1 MLTTVINE
9 CVSLLE
15 HLLYKD
21 HKNSDNKKLT
31 HLKLLSSHLFHL
43 NREKF
48 KAIALQSIIRQVY
61 SLSPYLF
68 NVVLEVVAR
77 AIRLKEIKWLQLANE

>member
-1 MLTTVINE
+1 MII
-9 CVSLLE
+9 SLNAQKAFEKIKHIRNTRPDLNITYRKV
-15 HLLYKD
+15 LANIK
-21 HKNSDNKKLT
+21 
-31 HLKLLSSHLFHL
+31 L